1 MEYNEAMNKKGTL
14 GIVGLVAVSAVL
26 TAMGAGSEDRPGFPP
41 FITPIK
47 DYFVTRI
54 GVLPKIVPSTYR
66 LEIKGL
72 VRTAKELSLEE
83 LYAMPMKEMT
93 LTVECIGNGAGG
105 PLLSTAVWKGI
116 PLYDLLTSLGVSE
129 KATGVRYE
137 SADSYYA
144 SHTMAQIK
152 GNGVLV
158 ALFMNGE
165 PIPPLHGFPVRIVN
179 PGFYGVKQPAWIT
192 SIEAIDRPM
201 KDYWED
207 GGWDCSPPMPADST
221 FFFPK
226 EGASVKTGE
235 SLKLG
240 GAAFGGT
247 RITRVEL
254 TFDRGRTW
262 KEATIVKT
270 MDADHVWVFWAAEL
284 TFPAAGDY
292 LVQARATDVGGHS
305 QPETDPDAADGTDEW
320 PSLSVKVKK

>member
-1 MEYNEAMNKKGTL
+1 MSKKRTVVISSLIPAM
-14 GIVGLVAVSAVL
+14 AVIAVL
-26 TAMGAGSEDRPGFPP
+26 FGGIQDKSGFPP
-41 FITPIK
+41 FITPNA

-54 GVLPKIVPSTYR
+54 GALPKIEPSSYR

-72 VRTAKELSLEE
+72 VRTPKMLTLEE
-83 LYAMPMKEMT
+83 LYALPMKEIT

-105 PLLSTAVWKGI
+105 PLLSTAVWKGV
-116 PLYDLLTSLGVSE
+116 PLFDLLSSLGISE

-144 SHTMAQIK
+144 SHTMGQVK
-152 GNGVLV
+152 DNGVLV
-158 ALFMNGE
+158 ALYMNGE
-165 PIPPLHGFPVRIVN
+165 PIPRLHGFPVRIVN

-192 SIEAIDRPM
+192 SIEVIDRPM

-226 EGASVKTGE
+226 EGTVVKANE
-235 SLKLG
+235 PLEFG

-247 RITRVEL
+247 RIARVDL
-254 TFDRGRTW
+254 TFDHGKTW
-262 KEATIVKT
+262 KEASIVKKV
-270 MDADHVWVFWAAEL
+270 DADNVWVFWECAL

-292 LVQARATDVGGHS
+292 LVRARATDIHGHS
-305 QPETDPDAADGTDEW
+305 QPETDPDAANGTDEW
-320 PSLSVKVKK
+320 PARKVKVKK